1 MKLYNTASRKIE
13 DFKPLHPPE
22 VTFYSC
28 GPTVYDYTHLGHL
41 RTYVNNDV
49 LKRALTFLGYK
60 VKHVMNITDVG
71 HLTGDSDEGE
81 DKMEKGA
88 AKKGATVWELAR
100 VYTDYF
106 ISSLDEMNVIRPDV
120 FANATQHIPEFIEM
134 IKVLES
140 KGFTY
145 ETEEALYFDVSKF
158 PKYGKLSGQKLEDKI
173 IAARKEV
180 RVDVN
185 KRNPADFALWFKA
198 IGRFK
203 NHVMRWP
210 SAWGEGFPGWHIE
223 CSAMCMRYL
232 GETVDIHAGAIDL
245 IPVHHENEIAQSEAA
260 TGKQFVRYWFH
271 NDFLLVDG
279 QKMSK
284 SLGNFYTIDDIK
296 NQPIGPMALRLLFLQ
311 THYRQIMNFT
321 WESLSASNKAYNKLV
336 NHVCELKQEVG
347 ENQNRHRK
355 SVPKPTYDVGFGE
368 EAKNY
373 RQKFIDAISDDLQ
386 APKAVAVLWEVVKS
400 NLPPNEKLNLI
411 FEIDEVFGLNLK
423 KADFIAVEIP
433 EEIIKLAQEREEA
446 RLAKDFKKS
455 DELRKIIREKG
466 YDIKD
471 TDGGSK
477 ISKR

>member
-13 DFKPLHPPE
+13 EFKPLNPPN
-22 VTFYSC
+22 VAFYSC
-28 GPTVYDYTHLGHL
+28 GPTVYDYTHIGHL

-49 LKRALTFLGYK
+49 LKRTLMFLGYK

-88 AKKGATVWELAR
+88 GKKGTTVWELAR

-106 ISSLDEMNVIRPDV
+106 ISSLDEMNIIRPDV
-120 FANATQHIPEFIEM
+120 FSNATQHIPEFIEM

-145 ETEEALYFDVSKF
+145 ETNEALYFDVSKF
-158 PKYGKLSGQKLEDKI
+158 SNYGKLSGQKLEDKI
-173 IAARKEV
+173 TAARKEV
-180 RVDVN
+180 RIDAG
-185 KRNPADFALWFKA
+185 KRNPADFVLWFKA

-203 NHVMRWP
+203 NHIMRWP

-223 CSAMCMRYL
+223 CSAMCMKYL

-260 TGKQFVRYWFH
+260 TGKPFVRYWFH

-296 NQPIGPMALRLLFLQ
+296 NSKIGPMALRLLFLQ
-311 THYRQIMNFT
+311 THYRQVMNFT
-321 WESLSASNKAYNKLV
+321 WESLSASSNAYGKLV
-336 NHVCELKQEVG
+336 NHICELKQEVE
-347 ENQNRHRK
+347 ENRLRK
-355 SVPKPTYDVGFGE
+355 PVYEVGLKEDV
-368 EAKNY
+368 KNY

-386 APKAVAVLWEVVKS
+386 TPKAVAALWEIIKS
-400 NLPPNEKLNLI
+400 NIPAGEKLRLI
-411 FEIDEVFGLNLK
+411 LEIDEVLGLNLK
-423 KADFIAVEIP
+423 NAKFFADEIP
-433 EEIIKLAQEREEA
+433 EEIKKLAEEREKA
-446 RLAKDFKKS
+446 RLSQNFPKS
-455 DELRKIIREKG
+455 DELRKIIAEKG
-466 YDIKD
+466 FNVKD
-471 TDGGSK
+471 TTEGYK